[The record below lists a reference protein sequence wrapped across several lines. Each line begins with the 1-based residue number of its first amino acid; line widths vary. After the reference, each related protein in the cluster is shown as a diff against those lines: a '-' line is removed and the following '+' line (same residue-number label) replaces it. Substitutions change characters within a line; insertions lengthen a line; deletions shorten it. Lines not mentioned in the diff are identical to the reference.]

1 MINMLQSQNEFT
13 EFDMDRYLERD
24 VSPQALIVLAKIGSQ
39 WNTFVGS
46 TGSYVNNSAII
57 NALKET
63 EPWSANK
70 ISGRRQG
77 GANGVKWSLIPLLLE
92 HNIATIVTG
101 KKFKRYQ
108 LTSVGRE
115 VLTSMVINCPSCDNT
130 RACTQC
136 KGTGRY
142 ISHNTDETTYCRRVN
157 YHNNTYEKPTQE
169 HIDSCTNCDSE
180 GYQVCYSCGGERK
193 CNQCVSAME
202 FIRR

>member
-1 MINMLQSQNEFT
+1 MLQSQNEFT

-142 ISHNTDETTYCRRVN
+142 INHVNDETTYCRRGN
-157 YHNNTYEKPTQE
+157 YHNNTYEKPIQE
-169 HIDSCTNCDSE
+169 HIDSCTSCDSE

>member
-1 MINMLQSQNEFT
+1 MLQSQNEFT

-24 VSPQALIVLAKIGSQ
+24 VSSQALIVLAKIGSQ

-57 NALKET
+57 NALNAT

-70 ISGRRQG
+70 IAGRRQG

-92 HNIATIVTG
+92 YNIATIVTG

-115 VLTSMVINCPSCDNT
+115 VLTSMIINCPSCDNT

-136 KGTGRY
+136 NGTGRY
-142 ISHNTDETTYCRRVN
+142 ISHVTNETAYCRRGTYN
-157 YHNNTYEKPTQE
+157 NNTYEKPTQE
-169 HIDSCTNCDSE
+169 HIDSCTSCDSE

-193 CNQCVSAME
+193 CNQCVSAIE